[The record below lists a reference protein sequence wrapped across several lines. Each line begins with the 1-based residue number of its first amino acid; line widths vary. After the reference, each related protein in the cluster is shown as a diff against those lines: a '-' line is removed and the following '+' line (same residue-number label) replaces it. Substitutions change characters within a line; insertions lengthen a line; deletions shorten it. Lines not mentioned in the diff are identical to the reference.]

1 MSADQ
6 LRDEL
11 DRLLVDYLE
20 AIELY
25 QQARHRLES
34 HLKSGFFDLAR
45 AKLALGPANVGP
57 ARYDLTEHASHKV
70 VRITPNEAA
79 KEQEDTTANA
89 PSWRFALADRPDDED
104 AQEEATPVAAAA
116 AADSDQLHPTLRHR
130 ARTTT
135 SRSDT
140 PPQQDTAVTNP
151 AVASSPTEKQPP
163 PRPSP
168 LSQFAALP
176 PPALRASATAFT
188 QAVQIAVGIVD
199 AEARVREC
207 ARRIKRVRKGIDRRR
222 EEEEEEAA
230 AASAG
235 ESRN

>member
-1 MSADQ
+1 MTPLPS
-6 LRDEL
+6 
-11 DRLLVDYLE
+11 
-20 AIELY
+20 
-25 QQARHRLES
+25 
-34 HLKSGFFDLAR
+34 
-45 AKLALGPANVGP
+45 
-57 ARYDLTEHASHKV
+57 
-70 VRITPNEAA
+70 RITPNEAA

-104 AQEEATPVAAAA
+104 AREEATPVAAAAA

-130 ARTTT
+130 VRTTT
-135 SRSDT
+135 PRSDT

-188 QAVQIAVGIVD
+188 QAVQVAVGIVD
-199 AEARVREC
+199 AEARVREY

-230 AASAG
+230 ASG